1 MQDAPPTRASEA
13 LHCVSGGGFGMP
25 APERIVFL
33 LDVDNT
39 LIDNDRVR
47 ERLTD
52 ATVRI
57 LGPALSIA
65 YWEIYEAVRQDL
77 GFVDSLETLE
87 RFAERHGDPSAG
99 ALDRAILDFP
109 YAELCYKD
117 VLRVLA
123 ALARVGE
130 PVILS
135 DGDPVFQPLKIGR
148 SGIAAAVRGNV
159 LVFTHKEERLG
170 DVARL
175 FPADLYVAIDDKAA
189 ILARIKMHW
198 GDRVRTVHV
207 LQGKYADD
215 AYEGPPPDAVIRAIG
230 DLIPLVGTP
239 DALRVFTEGASI
251 REPSA

>member
-1 MQDAPPTRASEA
+1 MFAEMA
-13 LHCVSGGGFGMP
+13 V
-25 APERIVFL
+25 VFL

-47 ERLTD
+47 ERLRS
-52 ATVRI
+52 ATERI
-57 LGPALSIA
+57 LGPAPSA
-65 YWEIYEAVRQDL
+65 VFWETYEEVRNDL

-87 RFAERHGDPSAG
+87 RFEARHGDASLA

-109 YAELCYKD
+109 YSELVYPD
-117 VLRVLA
+117 TLRVLD
-123 ALARVGE
+123 ALARAGE

-135 DGDPVFQPLKIGR
+135 DGDPVFQPLKVGR

-159 LVFTHKEERLG
+159 LVFTHKDERLG

-215 AYEGPPPDAVIRAIG
+215 PYEGPAPDAVIGAIG
-230 DLIPLVGTP
+230 DLMMLVGTP

-251 REPSA
+251 QRPSA